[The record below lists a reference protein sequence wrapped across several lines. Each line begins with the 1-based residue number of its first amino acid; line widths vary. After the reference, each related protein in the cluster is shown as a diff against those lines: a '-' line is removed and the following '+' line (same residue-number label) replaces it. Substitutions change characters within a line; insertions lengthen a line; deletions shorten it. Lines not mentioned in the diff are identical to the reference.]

1 MQGPLAIGQLLH
13 FYLTWLKG
21 FHLEV
26 RKGFKEAFKES
37 SIWGKVYERWSA
49 AIIIIYIHI
58 LIHTY
63 TYLYLYIYEYF
74 IIVLL
79 SGESLRGVID
89 KH

>member
-58 LIHTY
+58 LIHI
-63 TYLYLYIYEYF
+63 IYKYF